1 MRELPV
7 YNGAQPQAARQQ
19 VVQEVSV
26 PKVDLHGDVV
36 NHAIEQAQA
45 IGQKLVDL
53 YDFTESQKTELAR
66 RGNKLDMEL
75 ELQQKMALQYDDPD
89 GFYLPNGRIN
99 QEAVQAFIAKWQERN
114 AQVQG
119 DFIDSRRL
127 TEDEYR
133 RQTDDV
139 TLAKGV
145 MIALSKQELENRQQ
159 VFRENMALAEA
170 QGDFGSMRRSLNEG
184 RRDGLLS
191 GRAHKAELAKLNKK
205 EYAHHQDQLMQQV
218 QRAALSGG
226 DAFAEL
232 YDDPAFRK
240 RLSPENQ
247 LKLDT
252 MASRM
257 APDVP
262 EQRFREVQE
271 ADGSV
276 RLEAEPREAPRGL
289 PRGMVAVWERYNG
302 NFDTIEAKTAAR
314 GEYLKYLRA
323 VVQHANDPAELEHAK
338 LMGKEFGQSE
348 SLASAAV
355 KNLQAEIAGTAKFNA
370 KDAMKVFSG
379 KGMFFRP
386 QNQQKL
392 DDFRSQYAALQ
403 GVTRTKKQETEYKRL
418 GEAVKKWEGYDAK
431 EYNAASAA
439 ILQRFDQWQLA
450 HPDATYRQQAR
461 AFYQFVHDHSS
472 EDAAELDVKAL
483 TNEASGI
490 YERSRLANMEQRY
503 EAGEAMKTEIA
514 MAEDMRQQRAEQLDE
529 AARQR
534 ADEYAARE
542 ITEETLDRSI
552 GVSNG
557 WEGNADAAILYVPK
571 GHKLAGKYVR
581 IATPRDVVSGAKVVE
596 HDGCTAPVLSQG
608 LRRNLGLMQNPYG
621 TLTFDGLNGTL
632 SKGSVMEGR
641 VTAKA
646 LGGLAPLYNVY
657 LDAAARNG
665 LDPKLLMAISMHETG
680 RGTSATFRNKKN
692 AMGVSDANGPRTF
705 KRVED
710 SIYFMAEQLKKNYID
725 KGLTTVEQI
734 GAKYAP
740 VGAENDP
747 RSLNQH
753 WVGGVSK
760 YMKELNN

>member
-7 YNGAQPQAARQQ
+7 YNGAQPQAAQQQ
-19 VVQEVSV
+19 VVKGLQV
-26 PKVDLHGDVV
+26 PKVELHGDVV

-53 YDFTESQKTELAR
+53 YDFTEAQKTELAR

-170 QGDFGSMRRSLNEG
+170 QGDFGSMRRSLDEG

-205 EYAHHQDQLMQQV
+205 EYAHQQDQLMQQV

-289 PRGMVAVWERYNG
+289 PRGMVAVWEKYNG
-302 NFDTIEAKTAAR
+302 NFDSYEAKTEAR
-314 GEYLKYLRA
+314 SEYLKYLRA

-338 LMGKEFGQSE
+338 LLGREFGQSE
-348 SLASAAV
+348 TLASAAV
-355 KNLQAEIAGTAKFNA
+355 KNLQEEIAGTAKFNA

-386 QNQQKL
+386 QNQRKL
-392 DDFRSQYAALQ
+392 DDIRSRYTALQ
-403 GVTRTKKQETEYKRL
+403 GATRTKEQEKEYKRL
-418 GEAVKKWEGYDAK
+418 GEEKTKWDWYDTK
-431 EYNAASAA
+431 EFDAASAA
-439 ILQRFDQWQLA
+439 ILQKYDQWVLA
-450 HPDATYRQQAR
+450 HPEATYRQQAR

-472 EDAAELDVKAL
+472 EDAAVLDVDKL
-483 TNEASGI
+483 TDDASGV
-490 YERSRLANMEQRY
+490 YESNRLMNMQARY
-503 EAGEAMKTEIA
+503 EAGKAMKTEIA
-514 MAEDMRQQRAEQLDE
+514 IAEDLRQQRAE
-529 AARQR
+529 R
-534 ADEYAARE
+534 ADEVARKRADEHAARE
-542 ITEETLDRSI
+542 ITEETVDRSV
-552 GVSNG
+552 GASNG
-557 WEGNADAAILYVPK
+557 WEGNADTAILYVPK
-571 GHKLAGKYVR
+571 GHKLAGKQVR
-581 IATPRDVVSGAKVVE
+581 IATPKNVVSAAKVVE
-596 HDGCTAPVLSQG
+596 QDGCEAPVLSRG

-646 LGGLAPLYNVY
+646 LGGLAPYYEVFV
-657 LDAAARNG
+657 DAAARND
-665 LDPKLLMAISMHETG
+665 LDPKLLMSIAMHETG
-680 RGTSATFRNKKN
+680 RGSSAAFRNKKN

-710 SIYFMAEQLKKNYID
+710 SIYFMAERLKKNYID

-740 VGAENDP
+740 VGAKNDP

-753 WVGGVSK
+753 WVSGVSK